1 MAKLSSGE
9 PGVVGSSPGVSTSP
23 LTFQGT
29 DDGPVRKYVG
39 LYVSRSPDLKTTHIS
54 QEPLIRE
61 LLERSGMQHCT
72 PVLSPMEPGT
82 LLKTSDRPA
91 VPDPKRRQEYQEHVG
106 SLLYLSVYTRP
117 DLCFAVNQLAKHM
130 SNPGEVHW
138 TALRRCLRYLKGTA
152 TFGITYKSDDT
163 NPDTLTAYADA
174 DWAACT
180 ETRRSYMGYLFMLAC
195 RRRSGVEILPIQGSD
210 HFNRRIRIR
219 QRQQSV

>member
-1 MAKLSSGE
+1 MAKTVFS
-9 PGVVGSSPGVSTSP
+9 
-23 LTFQGT
+23 
-29 DDGPVRKYVG
+29 
-39 LYVSRSPDLKTTHIS
+39 
-54 QEPLIRE
+54 
-61 LLERSGMQHCT
+61 
-72 PVLSPMEPGT
+72 
-82 LLKTSDRPA
+82 
-91 VPDPKRRQEYQEHVG
+91 KRRQEYQEHVG

-180 ETRRSYMGYLFMLAC
+180 EIRRSYMGYLFMLAGGALAWK
-195 RRRSGVEILPIQGSD
+195 SSQYKAVTTSTAESEYVSASKASDEIVCHDGSAASSQRLEQNSALLQ
-210 HFNRRIRIR
+210 HFLKTIERAGCYLKILCSLEPDTSTSASCPYA
-219 QRQQSV
+219 SV